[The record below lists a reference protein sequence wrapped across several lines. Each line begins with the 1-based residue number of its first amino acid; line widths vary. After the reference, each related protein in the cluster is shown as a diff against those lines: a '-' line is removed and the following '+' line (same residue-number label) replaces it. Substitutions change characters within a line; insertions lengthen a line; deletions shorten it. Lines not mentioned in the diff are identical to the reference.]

1 MPHTP
6 VCIKVAVVARFVI
19 AFVTKEFWRVMLVCS
34 LHVSVQR
41 LLYVT
46 RKLALVTLELFLAVM
61 PCHVIFQVT
70 FATVST
76 SFVLTEG
83 ALENHSL
90 VVLLRQVS
98 FKCEAFWRLE
108 RTFVA
113 EHLTI
118 LMDFLVQYQLIFLLL

>member
-19 AFVTKEFWRVMLVCS
+19 TFVTKEFRCVLLVCS
-34 LHVSVQR
+34 LYVSIQR

-46 RKLALVTLELFLAVM
+46 RKLALVTLEFFLAVM
-61 PCHVIFQVT
+61 SRHVIFQVT

-76 SFVLTEG
+76 SFVVTEG

-98 FKCEAFWRLE
+98 FKGESF
-108 RTFVA
+108 
-113 EHLTI
+113 
-118 LMDFLVQYQLIFLLL
+118 